1 MNNTSRTSP
10 SLRTVRTRS
19 DALRLF
25 LRQPSPQIL
34 AAAFATAVSF
44 RARDR
49 RFGGRD
55 IALVGTVIA
64 AQGTHEWLI
73 HRFILHAPRRTLRG
87 VVIDPGA
94 GHREHHGDPDVLDNA
109 LLKAPDAA
117 SFVAM
122 IGAYI
127 AVVLL
132 PGRPVLA
139 SRHVLSTVATAYAA
153 LLVYEWTHYL
163 DHTSVPLRSRRGQ
176 RLRTHHRRHHFVDER
191 RWLGITSTSGDSL
204 FRTAA
209 QPV

>member
-10 SLRTVRTRS
+10 SLRTVRTKS
-19 DALRLF
+19 DALRVF

-34 AAAFATAVSF
+34 AAAFATAISL
-44 RARDR
+44 RARER

-73 HRFILHAPRRTLRG
+73 HRFLLHAPRRSLRG
-87 VVIDPGA
+87 LVIDPGA
-94 GHREHHGDPDVLDNA
+94 GHREHHSDPDVLDNA

-117 SFVAM
+117 SFVAL

-127 AVVLL
+127 ALVVS
-132 PGRPVLA
+132 PGRRVFA
-139 SRHVLSTVATAYAA
+139 GRHVLSAVATAYAT

-163 DHTSVPLRSRRGQ
+163 DHTSVPLRSTRAQ
-176 RLRTHHRRHHFVDER
+176 RLRAHHRRHHFVDER
-191 RWLGITSTSGDSL
+191 RWLGITSTSGDSF

-209 QPV
+209 QQE